1 MAGLGGKYALGV
13 AFIVEGVTEKVFY
26 KTYVRQIAG
35 RLGLSCEELIVSDT
49 PAFVVVGES
58 GSALLLFHSVGSVS
72 QIPNAGSWFKR
83 VCADGWPA
91 VPWHVM
97 LCYDT
102 DAYNADVTKFH
113 EGDWLQLR
121 SEIGRDASSVSN
133 LAAEADIE
141 DVMLCDAEGVLS
153 FLGLPAGTPIPGGKK
168 GKRKMA
174 KLHRMVAPNVAY
186 HAGDKARP
194 LIEALD
200 MNLVARRAPQG
211 VDLAKIDALL
221 AKLSTSS
228 ANLSNRLI
236 DIRNAYPGAYSVMAP
251 KSMRSTCPNLSFP
264 SPSHSAVKKQVEL
277 ISHLFHPV
285 REFGLLLL

>member
-1 MAGLGGKYALGV
+1 MAGLGGKYAVGV
-13 AFIVEGVTEKVFY
+13 AFIMEGVTEKVFY
-26 KTYVRQIAG
+26 KAYARHVAA
-35 RLGLSCEELIVSDT
+35 RLRLSCEELIVSDT
-49 PAFVVVGES
+49 PAFVVSGEG

-72 QIPNAGSWFKR
+72 QIPNAGSWFTR
-83 VCADGWPA
+83 VCAGGWPA

-121 SEIGRDASSVSN
+121 REIGRDVSSVSD

-186 HAGDKARP
+186 HSGDKARP

-200 MNLVARRAPQG
+200 MQLIASNAPEG
-211 VDLAKIDALL
+211 VDLSKIDALL
-221 AKLSTSS
+221 ATL
-228 ANLSNRLI
+228 ADDR
-236 DIRNAYPGAYSVMAP
+236 AGGGGA
-251 KSMRSTCPNLSFP
+251 PN
-264 SPSHSAVKKQVEL
+264 E
-277 ISHLFHPV
+277 
-285 REFGLLLL
+285 